1 MSRSET
7 ASGPDPARRPG
18 PAPARELER
27 ELAAVLRGE
36 VRFGAAERTVYSHDA
51 SNYRHL
57 PLGVVK
63 PADRDDVRTTL
74 ALCRRH
80 GVPVV
85 ARGAGTSIGGQ
96 AIGPGA
102 VVLDFRRHLGAVLD
116 VDPEHRTARVEP
128 GTVLDDLQRA
138 ARPFGLRF
146 GPDPST
152 HSRCTLGGMI
162 GNDSCGAHSVAW
174 GRTADNVESLEL
186 LLADGTELTVGGPLA
201 PAERAALAA
210 LPGRAGQLH
219 HRLQEFTEQN
229 LAAIRRGMPEL
240 PRRVSGYPLD
250 ALLPERGHHLA
261 RALTGTEGT
270 CALLLAATVRLVE
283 DPPARALVVAGYPD
297 ETAAADAV
305 PALLTLGPLTVEG
318 MAADLI
324 AALLAAGPR
333 PPALDRLPDGACW
346 LFLETGGATPAEA
359 LDAARRLADAVRRE
373 RTATATVVTDPAEQ
387 RQLWGVREAGAGT
400 VTRLPGGGEAWPG
413 WEDSAVPPERL
424 GDYLRGLRALLRRHD
439 LRGVPYGHFGEGC
452 VHLRIDFPLALP
464 HGARVFREFMEQAAD
479 LVVSYGGSLSGE
491 HGDGQA
497 RAELLPRMYPPG
509 VIGLFGEFKRIWD
522 PENLLNPG
530 TLVDPR
536 PLDADLRFT
545 GPVRGLPLALPYEQD
560 DGSLAKA
567 VRRCV
572 GVAKCVDPTTGVM
585 CPSYMVTGE
594 ERHSTRGRARLLAE
608 MLRGAAAPPDQ
619 QGGQPGGAVITDEV
633 AIRDGWRSAEVREA
647 LDLCLGCKG
656 CASDCPVHVDMATY
670 RTEFLHQH
678 YRHRL
683 RPAAHYA
690 MGRLPLWLRGAALAP
705 GLANTIARSPAAGAL
720 KRLGGID
727 PRRALPVLPPETFT
741 RWFRRHRAEHPAP
754 AGARPVLLWPDT
766 FANHLQPEV
775 LRAAVE
781 VLEHLGFDVRLPAG
795 PVCCGLTWYS
805 TGQLAGAR
813 RVMRRSLAALAATG
827 LPADTPVV
835 GMDPSCTATLREE
848 LPRLLGA
855 EGRPLAERTRTF
867 AEFVDEYAPD
877 APLPQLPVDAVTQTH
892 CHQHAVLGSA
902 ADRRVERRMGVDNR
916 VLDSGCCGLA
926 GNFGFERG
934 HFEISAAIA
943 ERVLLPEVR
952 AAGPETVILADGF
965 SCRTQIAQLADGRRA
980 LHLAELMRRALRE
993 RAAEPPAE

>member
-1 MSRSET
+1 MSR
-7 ASGPDPARRPG
+7 PDTTPG
-18 PAPARELER
+18 TELAR
-27 ELAAVLRGE
+27 ELAAALRGE
-36 VRFGAAERTVYSHDA
+36 VRFDAAERTVYSQDA
-51 SNYRHL
+51 SNYSHL

-63 PADRDDVRTTL
+63 PADTEDVRTAL
-74 ALCRRH
+74 ALCRHHR
-80 GVPVV
+80 VPVV

-116 VDPEHRTARVEP
+116 VDPERRTARVQP

-138 ARPFGLRF
+138 ARPHGLRF

-174 GRTADNVESLEL
+174 GRTADNVESLDL
-186 LLADGTELTVGGPLA
+186 LLADGTELTVGGPLT
-201 PAERAALAA
+201 PAERAALATR
-210 LPGRAGQLH
+210 PGPEGLLH
-219 HRLQEFTEQN
+219 HRLQAFTDRN
-229 LAAIRRGMPEL
+229 LATIRRGLPEL

-270 CALLLAATVRLVE
+270 CALLLGATVRLVE
-283 DPPARALVVAGYPD
+283 EPRARALVVAGYPD

-305 PALLTLGPLTVEG
+305 PALLPLGPLTVEG

-333 PPALDRLPDGACW
+333 PAALDRLPDGACW
-346 LFLETGGATPAEA
+346 LFLETGGATAAEA
-359 LDAARRLADAVRRE
+359 LDAAHRLADTVRRE

-387 RQLWGVREAGAGT
+387 RQLWAVREAGAGT

-424 GDYLRGLRALLRRHD
+424 GDYLRGLRALLRRHG

-452 VHLRIDFPLALP
+452 VHLRIDFPLTRPQELP
-464 HGARVFREFMEQAAD
+464 VFREFMEQAAD
-479 LVVSYGGSLSGE
+479 LVVSHGGSLSGE

-497 RAELLPRMYPPG
+497 RGELLPRMYPPE
-509 VIGLFGEFKRIWD
+509 VIALFREFKQIWD

-530 TLVDPR
+530 IAVDPR
-536 PLDADLRFT
+536 PLDADLRF
-545 GPVRGLPLALPYEQD
+545 GGRPVRELPLALPYEQD

-572 GVAKCVDPTTGVM
+572 GVAKCIDTTTGVM
-585 CPSYMVTGE
+585 CPSYMATGE

-608 MLRGAAAPPDQ
+608 MLRGA
-619 QGGQPGGAVITDEV
+619 GAVPGAGTLPGAGAAIT
-633 AIRDGWRSAEVREA
+633 DGWRSAEVREA

-670 RTEFLHQH
+670 RSEFLHQH
-678 YRHRL
+678 YRHRP

-690 MGRLPLWLRGAALAP
+690 MGLLPLWLRGAALAP
-705 GLANTIARSPAAGAL
+705 GLVNAIGRSPAAPLL
-720 KRLGGID
+720 KRLGGVD
-727 PRRALPVLPPETFT
+727 GRRALPVLPPETFT
-741 RWFRRHRAEHPAP
+741 RWYRRRRALRPAP

-766 FANHLQPEV
+766 FSEHLQPEV

-795 PVCCGLTWYS
+795 PVCCGLTRYS
-805 TGQLAGAR
+805 TGQLPGAR

-848 LPRLLGA
+848 VPRLLGA

-877 APLPQLPVDAVTQTH
+877 APLPQLPVNAVTQTH

-902 ADRRVERRMGVDNR
+902 ADRRIERRMGVTNR

-934 HFEISAAIA
+934 HYGISAAIA

-952 AAGPETVILADGF
+952 AAAPDTVVLADGF

-980 LHLAELMRRALRE
+980 VHLAELMLRALRE
-993 RAAEPPAE
+993 QRARPDGPPAE

>member
-1 MSRSET
+1 MSRPDT
-7 ASGPDPARRPG
+7 APG
-18 PAPARELER
+18 TDLARELS
-27 ELAAVLRGE
+27 AVLRGD
-36 VRFGAAERTVYSHDA
+36 VRFGAAERTAYSHDA
-51 SNYRHL
+51 SNYRQL

-63 PADRDDVRTTL
+63 PADLDDVRTAL
-74 ALCRRH
+74 ALCRRYE
-80 GVPVV
+80 VPVV

-102 VVLDFRRHLGAVLD
+102 VVLDFRRHLGAVLG
-116 VDPEHRTARVEP
+116 VDPERRTARVEP
-128 GTVLDDLQRA
+128 GAVLDDLQRA
-138 ARPFGLRF
+138 ARPYGLRF

-174 GRTADNVESLEL
+174 GRTADNVESLDL
-186 LLADGTELTVGGPLA
+186 LLADGTELTVGGPLG
-201 PAERAALAA
+201 PDERAALAA
-210 LPGRAGQLH
+210 LPGRVGQLH
-219 HRLQEFTEQN
+219 HRLQEFTDRN
-229 LAAIRRGMPEL
+229 LSVIRRGMPAL

-270 CALLLAATVRLVE
+270 CALLLGATVKLVE

-305 PALLTLGPLTVEG
+305 PALLPLGPLTVEG
-318 MAADLI
+318 MAADLL

-346 LFLETGGATPAEA
+346 LFLEAGGATPAEA
-359 LDAARRLADAVRRE
+359 LDAAHRLADAVRRE
-373 RTATATVVTDPAEQ
+373 RTANAAVVTDPAEQ

-424 GDYLRGLRALLRRHD
+424 GDYLRELRALLRRHS

-452 VHLRIDFPLALP
+452 VHLRIDFPLAQP
-464 HGARVFREFMEQAAD
+464 HGVLVFREFLEQAAD
-479 LVVSYGGSLSGE
+479 LVVSHGGSLSGE

-497 RAELLPRMYPPG
+497 RAELLPRMYPAE
-509 VIGLFGEFKRIWD
+509 VIDLFREFKRIWD
-522 PENLLNPG
+522 PERLLNPG
-530 TLVDPR
+530 NLVDPR
-536 PLDADLRFT
+536 PLDTDLRFT
-545 GPVRGLPLALPYEQD
+545 GPAPTLPLALPYEQD
-560 DGSLAKA
+560 GGSLAKA

-572 GVAKCVDPTTGVM
+572 GVAKCVDTSTGVM
-585 CPSYMVTGE
+585 CPSYMATGE

-608 MLRGAAAPPDQ
+608 MLRG
-619 QGGQPGGAVITDEV
+619 GGPFGGAI
-633 AIRDGWRSAEVREA
+633 ADGWRSAEVREA

-670 RTEFLHQH
+670 RTEFLYQH
-678 YRHRL
+678 YRHRP

-690 MGRLPLWLRGAALAP
+690 LGRLPLWLRGTSLAPALAP
-705 GLANTIARSPAAGAL
+705 AVANTLARSPAAGAL
-720 KRLGGID
+720 KRLAGID
-727 PRRALPVLPPETFT
+727 PRRVLPVLPPETFT
-741 RWFRRHRAEHPAP
+741 RWYRRHRAAAGPAP
-754 AGARPVLLWPDT
+754 AGAPPVLLWPDT

-805 TGQLAGAR
+805 TGQLPGAR

-827 LPADTPVV
+827 LPAGTPVV
-835 GMDPSCTATLREE
+835 GLDPSCTATLREE
-848 LPRLLGA
+848 VPRLLGP

-867 AEFVDEYAPD
+867 AEFIDEYAPD

-902 ADRRVERRMGVDNR
+902 ADRRVERRMGVNNR

-934 HFEISAAIA
+934 HYEVSVAIA
-943 ERVLLPEVR
+943 ERVLLPELR
-952 AAGPETVILADGF
+952 AAGPDTVVLADGF
-965 SCRTQIAQLADGRRA
+965 SCRTQIAQLAEGRRA
-980 LHLAELMRRALRE
+980 LHLAELMRRALHAQTYDGR
-993 RAAEPPAE
+993 RTPR